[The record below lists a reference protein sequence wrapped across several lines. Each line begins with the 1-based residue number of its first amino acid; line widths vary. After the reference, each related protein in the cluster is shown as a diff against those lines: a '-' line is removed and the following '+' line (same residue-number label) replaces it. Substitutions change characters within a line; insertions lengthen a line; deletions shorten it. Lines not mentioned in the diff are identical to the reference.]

1 MKKLMIIALSI
12 ALISACTSE
21 KSVEERYL
29 YEGEKIVDVET
40 GDEYMMEEEGK
51 ITVVHKDGT
60 KEKLAIDETPFYE
73 TALSEEFIS
82 SLESNYNARK
92 QALLE
97 KKKEMLKENR
107 RSRYAEIS
115 DEELLK
121 QFQQAH
127 KDGLDMGRQMDM
139 VAELIERG
147 AVTEDQAPELLEVEP
162 ELINFDIDIEK
173 PGEKDN

>member
-1 MKKLMIIALSI
+1 MKKLMIITLSI
-12 ALISACTSE
+12 VLMSACTSE
-21 KSVEERYL
+21 KTVEERYI
-29 YEGEKIVDVET
+29 YEGEKIVDVDT
-40 GDEYMMEEEGK
+40 GDEYLMEEEGK
-51 ITVVHKDGT
+51 ITVVHTDGS
-60 KEKLAIDETPFYE
+60 KEKLAIDELPFYE
-73 TALSEEFIS
+73 TALSDDFIQ
-82 SLESNYNARK
+82 SLESNYAERK

-97 KKKEMLKENR
+97 QKKNMLKENR

-127 KDGLDMGRQMDM
+127 KDELDMGRQMDM

-147 AVTEDQAPELLEVEP
+147 AVTSDQAPELLEIEP

-173 PGEKDN
+173 PGEMEN

>member
-1 MKKLMIIALSI
+1 MKKLMIITLSI
-12 ALISACTSE
+12 IMISACSSE
-21 KSVEERYL
+21 KSVEERYI

-40 GDEYMMEEEGK
+40 GDEYLMEEEGK
-51 ITVVHKDGT
+51 ITVVHTDGST
-60 KEKLAIDETPFYE
+60 EKVAIDETPFYE
-73 TALSEEFIS
+73 SALSEDFIK
-82 SLESNYNARK
+82 SLESNYAERK

-97 KKKEMLKENR
+97 EKKNLLKENR
-107 RSRYAEIS
+107 RSRYADIS
-115 DEELLK
+115 DEDLLK

-147 AVTEDQAPELLEVEP
+147 AVTSEQAPELLEIEP

-173 PGEKDN
+173 PGEEEN